1 VRNHLIVLTMTAL
14 GAAGCAERTVLMPA
28 PGTPAVEVAGTNGV
42 RVTIDEGSLD
52 GIRDVETAV
61 TPLKV
66 TLFND
71 STHAVTFRYDQVYLE
86 GPDGKRY
93 AALPPYEAQ
102 REAAQTVAPP
112 PGPPLAYNRFF
123 VAPHMRWYY
132 PYMTPFAN
140 PFLYDPIY
148 YDEHYRYW
156 QTRHAVARE
165 VRGMAIP
172 EGVIEPGGS
181 VSGYV
186 FFEHVPA
193 KQRQATLHASLLD
206 AQDGRA
212 VAEVSVPVA
221 VEKAG

>member
-1 VRNHLIVLTMTAL
+1 VTAL

-28 PGTPAVEVAGTNGV
+28 PGSPAVEVAGINGV
-42 RVTIDEGSLD
+42 RVTIDNGDLD

-66 TLFND
+66 TLTND
-71 STHAVTFRYDQVYLE
+71 STHAVTFRYDQVYLT
-86 GPDGKRY
+86 GAAGKRY
-93 AALPPYEAQ
+93 GALPPYEAQ
-102 REAAQTVAPP
+102 REAAQTVASP
-112 PGPPLAYNRFF
+112 PGVPALAYDRFF

-132 PYMTPFAN
+132 PYLTPFGGR
-140 PFLYDPIY
+140 FLYDPIY

-156 QTRHAVARE
+156 PTRHAVARE
-165 VRGMAIP
+165 VRAMAIP
-172 EGVIEPGGS
+172 EGVIEPGGN

-193 KQRQATLHASLLD
+193 KQGQATLHASVLD
-206 AQDGRA
+206 AADGRA

-221 VEKAG
+221 VEKAD